1 MTVWGA
7 ECGIKLPHL
16 PLLIKKMINLRRLAL
31 VASIATMG
39 SVALSSQVQAQTAD
53 VNFSGTMP
61 ATCLVNSTT
70 AGTLTNIINGTLNPL
85 KLETDTVGNISVS
98 CNAGVKFAVTGIED
112 NGSTFTTKTFNDIDL
127 ITAEVEDSNTA
138 NVATGNISPSAGTTS
153 LNTPG
158 ALQESPITDNNY
170 GVKLSLRGNGDNT
183 LPVGIYRIRVKVALT
198 PQ

>member
-1 MTVWGA
+1 
-7 ECGIKLPHL
+7 
-16 PLLIKKMINLRRLAL
+16 MINLRRLAL

-53 VNFSGTMP
+53 VDFTGRME

-70 AGTLTNIINGTLNPL
+70 AGTLTNIINGTLDPL
-85 KLETDTVGNISVS
+85 KLETDSPGNINVS
-98 CNAGVKFAVTGIED
+98 CNSGVKFAVTGIEN
-112 NGSTFTTKTFNDIDL
+112 NGSSFTTKTFSNIDV
-127 ITAEVEDSNTA
+127 ITAEVEDSSNA

-158 ALQESPITDNNY
+158 ALQAGPITSNDY
-170 GVKLSLRGNGDNT
+170 GVKLSLQGNGDNT

>member
-1 MTVWGA
+1 
-7 ECGIKLPHL
+7 
-16 PLLIKKMINLRRLAL
+16 MINLRRLAL

-53 VNFSGTMP
+53 VNFSGTME

-70 AGTLTNIINGTLNPL
+70 VGTLTNIINGTLDPL

-158 ALQESPITDNNY
+158 ALQEGPITDNNY

>member
-1 MTVWGA
+1 
-7 ECGIKLPHL
+7 
-16 PLLIKKMINLRRLAL
+16 MINLRRLAL

-53 VNFSGTMP
+53 VDFTGRME

-70 AGTLTNIINGTLNPL
+70 AGTLTNIINGTLDPL
-85 KLETDTVGNISVS
+85 KLETNTVGNIRVS

-112 NGSTFTTKTFNDIDL
+112 NGSVFTTKTFSNIDV
-127 ITAEVEDSNTA
+127 ITAEVEDSSNA
-138 NVATGNISPSAGTTS
+138 NVATGSIYPSGSDTNDLS
-153 LNTPG
+153 TPG
-158 ALQESPITDNNY
+158 ALQAGPITSNDY
-170 GVKLSLRGNGDNT
+170 GVKLSLQGNGDNT